1 MNSFNKKKY
10 DKIHHRNYY
19 AKDLNE
25 NYRRKAGA
33 FRKRKSELQEEEYDS
48 EVKDFLDG
56 KEIEEFEKDQ
66 S

>member
-10 DKIHHRNYY
+10 DKVHHRNYY

-33 FRKRKSELQEEEYDS
+33 FRKRKSELQEETYE
-48 EVKDFLDG
+48 E
-56 KEIEEFEKDQ
+56 EIRNYEKAED
-66 S
+66 